1 MNALSKREP
10 LKTGSWLFPLL
21 LVATVLQNYYDITQ
35 IMSGEPLALYRYDGP
50 ILFKIFKDLL
60 YLLICVCVLLWAI
73 RIHKLPL
80 NNISIFIYACVAF
93 AVTISLLINGV
104 MTAVIGVRW
113 ALPFLIFFAL
123 GDWTRSFDRSRVVLW
138 LVIGL
143 VICLLAQIY
152 QLFNMPPVY
161 GEVLPGIPARTPGIF
176 LAPNST
182 AFFACSSLACLMACA
197 DNRRFL
203 TVQASLIALTICI
216 LTQSGTGIIVCF
228 ILILRLVTSNSTA
241 LFLTIALVLVG
252 LVLPN
257 LNSLTMREDYIALS
271 GGGRLAVLFDIA
283 KAEAFS
289 FGSFGTYTNA
299 SNLMG
304 DDPQDMVAVDSLVA
318 SWLGNFGI
326 LSTLILLLLWLF
338 VRYRMPDI
346 DWKRAMPCVVVLGL
360 FSLTTVVF
368 EAFPMNLY
376 LAFGIWLS
384 RKSPVSSRLKQSLQ

>member
-1 MNALSKREP
+1 MSLTLHSSRARSV
-10 LKTGSWLFPLL
+10 LKTGGWLFPLL
-21 LVATVLQNYYDITQ
+21 LVATLFQNYYDIMA
-35 IMSGEPLALYRYDGP
+35 IMSGEPLALYQHDGP
-50 ILFKIFKDLL
+50 IVFKILKDLL
-60 YLLICVCVLLWAI
+60 YLLICVCVMLWAI
-73 RIHKLPL
+73 RSNKLPL
-80 NNISIFIYACVAF
+80 NNISVVIYACVAF
-93 AVTISLLINGV
+93 AAAISLLLNDA
-104 MTAVIGVRW
+104 MTALIGVRW

-123 GDWTRSFDRSRVVLW
+123 GDWTRSFDRSRVILW
-138 LVIGL
+138 LLIGL
-143 VICLLAQIY
+143 LLCLFAQIY
-152 QLFNMPPVY
+152 QLFNMPPIY

-182 AFFACSSLACLMACA
+182 AFFACASLACLMACA
-197 DNRRFL
+197 DHKRAL
-203 TVQASLIALTICI
+203 TVQACLLALTICV
-216 LTQSGTGIIVCF
+216 LTQSGTGIIVCL
-228 ILILRLVTSNSTA
+228 ILILRLVVPNSTA
-241 LFLTIALVLVG
+241 LFLLIALICVG

-271 GGGRLAVLFDIA
+271 GGGRLAVLFDIV

-299 SNLMG
+299 SNLMS
-304 DDPQDMVAVDSLVA
+304 DDPQAMVAVDSLVA

-326 LSTLILLLLWLF
+326 LSTLIVLLVLLF
-338 VRYRMPDI
+338 VRNCMPEI

-384 RKSPVSSRLKQSLQ
+384 RKNPVS